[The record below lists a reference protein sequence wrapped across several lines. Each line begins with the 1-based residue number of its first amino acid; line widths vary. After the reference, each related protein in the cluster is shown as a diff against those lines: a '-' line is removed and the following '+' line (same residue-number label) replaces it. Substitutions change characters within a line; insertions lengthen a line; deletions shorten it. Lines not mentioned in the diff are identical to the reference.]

1 MDEKDYLDSPHS
13 QLREWVLDR
22 VDQWEDHRNTNYMSK
37 WDEYYRLWR
46 GIWANDDRTRQS
58 EKSKLISPATSQAIE
73 ATVAELEEAIFGG
86 NRWFDLEDDI
96 LDQNKQDAEYI
107 RNLLH
112 EDLTKDGVKDA
123 IAECLLNGAIFGT
136 GIGKV
141 LVQDKMEMVAIEEPV
156 PGTMTTNTRTQE
168 IPYTCVKLESV
179 SPKEFVIDP
188 TATTIDEALGVA
200 HIVIKPR
207 YMITKG
213 MKDGIYNDMPL
224 GSYDK
229 ADFGFDEEFSDSD
242 EDDKV
247 KIVEY
252 WGLVPK
258 RFLSGNS
265 SSVDQFDYNDDELV
279 EAVVTIANDDCV
291 LRAAENPYMLN
302 DRPFVAYQNDR
313 VPSKFWGRGVAE
325 KGYNPQKALD
335 AELRARIDALA
346 LTTHPMMGLDATRL
360 PRGTKFDV
368 RPGKTILTN
377 GDPKSVL
384 MPLNFGSLSQSTF
397 TEAAELERMVQMG
410 TGAMDTANSNFS
422 NPRNGT
428 ASGMSMLQA
437 ASIKR
442 QKRTL
447 MNFQDSFLIPMIN
460 KTLNRRIQFDNERY
474 PAVDFKFK
482 AYSSLGIMAKELETT
497 QMVQLLSMTPQG
509 SPAFYVIL
517 MSIFENSSLANRT
530 QLVQAINQMMQPNP
544 EDQQIKQIEMQKSM
558 LELEELK
565 ADINKLYAEAQKLQV
580 DAGDKASNE
589 TLAKKQ
595 LELAEKMVR
604 IKGIQ
609 SETARNVP
617 EVEHLN
623 SETILNLSKAMNG

>member
-1 MDEKDYLDSPHS
+1 MDEKDYSGPYQ
-13 QLREWVLDR
+13 QLQEWVLDR
-22 VDQWEDHRNTNYMSK
+22 VDQWEEHRNSNYQSK
-37 WDEYYRLWR
+37 WDEYYRIWR
-46 GIWANDDRTRQS
+46 GIWTNDDRTRQS
-58 EKSKLISPATSQAIE
+58 EKSRLISPATQQAIE
-73 ATVAELEEAIFGG
+73 ATVAELEEATFGG
-86 NRWFDLEDDI
+86 HRWFDIADDI
-96 LDQNKQDAEYI
+96 LDRNPQDIEYV

-123 IAECLLNGAIFGT
+123 VAECLLNGAIYGT
-136 GIGKV
+136 GIGKI
-141 LVQDKMEMVAIEEPV
+141 LVQDKIEIVATEQSV
-156 PGTMTTNTRTQE
+156 PGTLTTMTETQE
-168 IPYTCVKLESV
+168 IPYVCVKLESV

-188 TATTIDEALGVA
+188 TATTINEALGVA
-200 HIVIKPR
+200 QVVVKPR
-207 YMITKG
+207 YIITKG

-224 GSYDK
+224 GNFDK
-229 ADFGFDEEFSDSD
+229 ADFGFDDEFSNVNN

-258 RFLSGNS
+258 RFLKKNAS
-265 SSVDQFDYNDDELV
+265 SIDNFNYEDDELV
-279 EAVVTIANDDCV
+279 EAVVTIANDSCV
-291 LRAAENPYMLN
+291 LRAAENPYMMH
-302 DRPFVAYQNDR
+302 DRPFIAYQHDR
-313 VPSKFWGRGVAE
+313 VPTKFWGRGVAE

-410 TGAMDTANSNFS
+410 TGAMDTANSNFA
-422 NPRNGT
+422 NPRNST

-460 KTLNRRIQFDNERY
+460 KTVWRKIQFDNERY
-474 PAVDFKFK
+474 PAIDFKFK
-482 AYSSLGIMAKELETT
+482 PYSSLGIMAKELETT

-509 SPAFYVIL
+509 SPAFFVIL
-517 MSIFENSSLANRT
+517 TSIFENSSLSNRQ
-530 QLVQAINQMMQPNP
+530 QLVQAIQQMMQPNP
-544 EDQQIKQIEMQKSM
+544 EEEQVKQIEMQKSM

-565 ADINKLYAEAQKLQV
+565 AEINKIYAEAQKLQV
-580 DAGDKASNE
+580 ESGDKTSNE

-609 SETARNVP
+609 SETARNIP
-617 EVEHLN
+617 EIDHLN
-623 SETILNLSKAMNG
+623 SETVLNLAKAMNG